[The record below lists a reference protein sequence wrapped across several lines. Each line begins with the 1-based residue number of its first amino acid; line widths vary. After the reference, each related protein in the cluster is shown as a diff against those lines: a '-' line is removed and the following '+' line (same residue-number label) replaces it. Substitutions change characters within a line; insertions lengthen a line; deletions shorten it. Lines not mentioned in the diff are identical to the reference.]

1 MAKLIFLGTSNAIS
15 AENHENTHMVLV
27 GEQRIVLI
35 DCPNS
40 PVMRFQNASVDF
52 TGLTDLVL
60 THFHPDHVSGVPQ
73 LLMNMWLMG
82 RRNSL
87 TVHGLQHTLDRV
99 ENLMGLYGWS
109 EWPNFFPVV
118 FHRLP
123 ELPFASV
130 IACEEFSLLAVPV
143 QHFIPTIGLRIE
155 FTFSHKVLAYSCDT
169 EPCAQV
175 IQLAS
180 GADILVHESSGAL
193 PGHSSA
199 EQAGQAARK
208 AEVGQLYLIHYPTG
222 QFASGNPVAEARRQF
237 EGPVTLAEDY
247 MVLDFDR

>member
-15 AENHENTHMVLV
+15 DDKHENTHMVLV
-27 GEQRIVLI
+27 GQERTVLI

-40 PVMRFQNASVDF
+40 PIMRFQAAHVDYRC
-52 TGLTDLVL
+52 LSDLVL

-73 LLMNMWLMG
+73 LLMNLWLMG
-82 RRNSL
+82 RRTPL
-87 TVHGLQHTLDRV
+87 TIHGLPHTLDRM
-99 ENLMGLYGWS
+99 ESLMGLYGWT
-109 EWPNFFPVV
+109 EWPGFFPVS

-123 ELPFASV
+123 EQPLVPV
-130 IACEEFSLLAVPV
+130 ITTTDFRILAGPV
-143 QHFIPTIGLRIE
+143 QHFIPTIGLRME
-155 FTFSHKVLAYSCDT
+155 FVSSNKTLAYSCDT

-175 IQLAS
+175 VQLAE

-199 EQAGQAARK
+199 EQAGLAARQ

-222 QFASGNPVAEARRQF
+222 QFASGDLVAEAGRQF
-237 EGPVTLAEDY
+237 EGSITLAQDY
-247 MVLDFDR
+247 MVLDFD